1 MQRKQR
7 EEEKTDGW
15 LNTYADMVT
24 LVLTFFVLLFT
35 MSSVQEDKF
44 KELIKVFQDRM
55 GTATQIVYQNDENGG
70 EFSPGSTS
78 EKPFTADGE
87 GMIEE
92 TTGLP
97 ATFDQ
102 LYEYLKKYVSDNNL
116 ESDVELQRNENFV
129 YIRFNNNI
137 FFDADSAVLRKSSKS
152 ILDYMGECF
161 KSIEKDILAI
171 RINGHTAS
179 VPNVENY
186 KVNDRILSSDRAN
199 NVAIYFEEQKMIDPK
214 KLVSQGYG
222 KNQPISD
229 NDTPE
234 GREKNR
240 RVDMMILSNNFDIAN
255 SGIADTEELY
265 NFLQGNY
272 DISMYNDPL
281 APADILMPSEA
292 EEAPADNVPD
302 ESSQQN

>member
-1 MQRKQR
+1 MARKQR

-35 MSSVQEDKF
+35 MSSVQEEKF
-44 KELIKVFQDRM
+44 EQLIKVFQDRM

-78 EKPFTADGE
+78 EEPFKANGD

-97 ATFDQ
+97 ATFDE
-102 LYEYLKKYVSDNNL
+102 LYEYLKSYVRENNL
-116 ESDVELQRNENFV
+116 ESDIDVQRNENFV

-137 FFDADSAVLRKSSKS
+137 FFDADSAQLRHASVD
-152 ILDYMGECF
+152 ILNYLGDCF

-171 RINGHTAS
+171 RINGHTAA
-179 VPNVENY
+179 VPGVENY

-199 NVAIYFEEQKMIDPK
+199 NVAIYFEDVKMIEPQ
-214 KLVSQGYG
+214 KLISQGYG
-222 KNQPISD
+222 KNQPIAE
-229 NDTPE
+229 NDTAE

-240 RVDMMILSNNFDIAN
+240 RVDMMILSNNFNIAN
-255 SGIADTEELY
+255 SGITDTEELY

-281 APADILMPSEA
+281 TPANIIIPTEG
-292 EEAPADNVPD
+292 EELAADDGAN
-302 ESSQQN
+302 EESQQN